1 MSKFSKTTKQQHVC
15 VYPGECV
22 KFLGITSVSQD
33 PPLKRELSTRQCE
46 WLLIGMTPSHYW
58 VAPEIFPGLYSYLG
72 ALSRVSG
79 FATLPIW
86 SIPPVTVRLSIDY
99 IEVTLVALPRISRG
113 YFAGV
118 ILQVSRPGWG
128 WIAQS
133 LYVLKLRATIIG
145 YVPPLVVYGSLKPLL
160 GERYPLHSG
169 AHISYPCFLVI
180 WIYIL

>member
-1 MSKFSKTTKQQHVC
+1 M
-15 VYPGECV
+15 

-46 WLLIGMTPSHYW
+46 RLLIGMTPSHNW

-86 SIPPVTVRLSIDY
+86 SIPPATVRLRIDY
-99 IEVTLVALPRISRG
+99 IEVTLVALPRLSRG
-113 YFAGV
+113 YFAEV
-118 ILQVSRPGWG
+118 TLQVSWLGRGQT
-128 WIAQS
+128 AQA

-145 YVPPLVVYGSLKPLL
+145 YEPSLIVYWTQASPRQDIPTSFESSHILPLF
-160 GERYPLHSG
+160 
-169 AHISYPCFLVI
+169 ACDCI
-180 WIYIL
+180 